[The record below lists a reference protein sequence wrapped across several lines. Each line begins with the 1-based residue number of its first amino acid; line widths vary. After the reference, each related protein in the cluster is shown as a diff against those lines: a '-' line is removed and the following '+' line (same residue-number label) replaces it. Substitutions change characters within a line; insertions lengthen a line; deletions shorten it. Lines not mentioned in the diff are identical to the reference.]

1 MPQGSVLGPLLFL
14 IFVIDVCKNSEIL
27 LCTLYEGWQKN
38 LYIMKKIMMIM
49 IMMVM
54 RRIIDNVNYN
64 DSDSD
69 NDNDDDDD
77 DQTANYNNNK

>member
-1 MPQGSVLGPLLFL
+1 MPQGSVLGPRLFL

-27 LCTLYEGWQKN
+27 LCTLYESWQKN